1 MQMAPTYDDPLQ
13 THGLWQMIA
22 YGSVLTL
29 MFWMLVGHAIAD
41 FALQT
46 HELSSTK
53 RRTSAG
59 EMPWQVALTAH
70 SIIHSGFV
78 ALITGSVFL
87 GTLELLA
94 HSAIDFAKCE
104 GFLGR
109 GRRAMWVDQLLHVA
123 CKVTWISLIAAGV
136 A

>member
-1 MQMAPTYDDPLQ
+1 
-13 THGLWQMIA
+13 
-22 YGSVLTL
+22 

-59 EMPWQVALTAH
+59 EMPWQVALSAH
-70 SIIHSGFV
+70 SAIHAGSV
-78 ALITGSVFL
+78 ALVTGSVFL

-94 HSAIDFAKCE
+94 HSLIDFAKCE
-104 GFLGR
+104 GFLGE
-109 GRRAMWVDQLLHVA
+109 GRQAMWTDQLLHVA
-123 CKVTWISLIAAGV
+123 CKAMWISLIAAGV